1 METTIA
7 FTRMWLSGVF
17 DRYPK
22 LKLLIAHSGGTIPFL
37 AGRID
42 SCVQHERHFAEHV
55 DSQGVK
61 TRGPERSLDEV
72 LRDNIYL
79 DAVIYSGTGIR
90 AAVEKVG
97 VEKVLFGTDHPF
109 FPPLEEGE
117 QKWMSVETNLDAV
130 VEGWDGAG
138 TGRILGKNAI
148 ELLGLEEG

>member
-42 SCVQHERHFAEHV
+42 SCVQHERHFPEHV
-55 DSQGVK
+55 DSQGTK

-79 DAVIYSGTGIR
+79 DAVVYSGTSIR
-90 AAVEKVG
+90 AAIEKVG
-97 VEKVLFGTDHPF
+97 VKKVLFGTDHPF

-117 QKWMSVETNLDAV
+117 QKWKSVYTNFDAV
-130 VEGWDGAG
+130 KGTKDDAG
-138 TGRILGKNAI
+138 TGAILGKNAI